1 VDLFAVDDSRQNSP
15 TRDGM
20 GPLVA
25 VGGLHVPGDQVRDL
39 ERELDRICAEAGFPP
54 GEEFKW
60 SPKRHSWEYQHLKFE
75 ARDEFN
81 LAALNAAD
89 EAGATGMVVM
99 ADTTRS
105 KADASAESHEEDV
118 ARMFL
123 ERAQNHLG
131 PAHAIV
137 VWDRPGGGRRAETD
151 FLTASLTALRMGTS
165 YTKLDGLALTVA
177 TDSKLSRILQLAD
190 VVTSC
195 ATSFVAGEARYAPR
209 IFRDGIL
216 PMLRSDYGC
225 VGGRGLKIHPDLRYG
240 NLYHWLLDD
249 EVFVRY
255 QAGVSLPHRRFTAY
269 RESPNVA

>member
-1 VDLFAVDDSRQNSP
+1 
-15 TRDGM
+15 M

-25 VGGLHVPGDQVRDL
+25 VGGLHVPGDQLRDL
-39 ERELDRICAEAGFPP
+39 ERELDALCSDAGFPP

-60 SPKRHSWEYQHLKFE
+60 SPKRNSWEYQHLTFD

-81 LAALNAAD
+81 LAALTAARG
-89 EAGATGMVVM
+89 AGATAMVVM
-99 ADTTRS
+99 ADTTKS

-118 ARMFL
+118 ACMFL

-131 PAHAIV
+131 REHAIV
-137 VWDRPGGGRRAETD
+137 GWDRPGGGRRAETD
-151 FLTASLTALRMGTS
+151 FLTASLAALRAGTS

-177 TDSKLSRILQLAD
+177 TDSKLSRVLQLAD

-195 ATSFVAGEARYAPR
+195 TTNFVAGEAKYAPR
-209 IFRDGIL
+209 IFHDGVQ

-225 VGGRGLKIHPDLRYG
+225 IGGRGLKIHPDLRYG
-240 NLYHWLLDD
+240 NLYHWLLGD